1 MFAEYENGF
10 EADAT
15 TATAARIIEPL
26 MSNSAGTNM
35 SASISAVIK
44 DDSTFVTAPNIRANN
59 LLKSKQKLS
68 TATDHKSAKKGRSR
82 RAAASA
88 AIAASK
94 GNRASADTSSSGL

>member
-1 MFAEYENGF
+1 MYF

-26 MSNSAGTNM
+26 MSENSAGTNM

-59 LLKSKQKLS
+59 YLKSKQKLS
-68 TATDHKSAKKGRSR
+68 TATDHKSAEKGP
-82 RAAASA
+82 
-88 AIAASK
+88 K
-94 GNRASADTSSSGL
+94 